1 MLLLRSLRQRRWSS
15 VSASLSRFTRSS
27 RVPLIAASFLCPQR
41 GIAVL
46 LKRSATPMPDQH
58 GNHVFVPPDSVAKH
72 RVLPVRAR
80 WGLPSSTTVRLTDVP
95 VCLSYSDVPYRCRTQ
110 RAAHS
115 REASWKKDGSCRP
128 STGPTRLPALY

>member
-1 MLLLRSLRQRRWSS
+1 
-15 VSASLSRFTRSS
+15 
-27 RVPLIAASFLCPQR
+27 
-41 GIAVL
+41 
-46 LKRSATPMPDQH
+46 MPDQH